1 MIRITILLACL
12 GLFLVNAK
20 AQESAYPNEIQGF
33 QFFKQDKFKDLTLL
47 VSTGEEVMARFG
59 KDCIHGCQF
68 NEDWDIGFA
77 YVNSGWS
84 RSTTE
89 NGLTTVY
96 KPRPEFVGRLADIT
110 FRPRRPIV
118 LPESLVFPKG
128 LKCHKGLTTRGD
140 LRFRSISCA
149 DDRILS
155 YLIYDETSD
164 EGKFQKHQLG
174 SISYTSAQQTTKD
187 IFAIASIALAP

>member
-1 MIRITILLACL
+1 MIRTTILLICF

-20 AQESAYPNEIQGF
+20 AQGSAYPNEIQGF
-33 QFFKQDKFKDLTLL
+33 QFSKQDKVKDLKLL
-47 VSTGEEVMARFG
+47 VSTGEEVMALFG
-59 KDCIHGCQF
+59 KDCLNRCQF

-84 RSTTE
+84 RTTTE

-96 KPRPEFVGRLADIT
+96 KPRPEFVGKLADIT

-128 LKCHKGLTTRGD
+128 LKCDKGLTTSGN
-140 LRFRSISCA
+140 LRFKSIRCA
-149 DDRILS
+149 DDQILS
-155 YLIYDETSD
+155 YLIYDETTD
-164 EGKFQKHQLG
+164 EGKFQKHQLVY
-174 SISYTSAQQTTKD
+174 ISYARAEQAIKD
-187 IFAIASIALAP
+187 IFVLESVALAP

>member
-1 MIRITILLACL
+1 MIRITILLVCL
-12 GLFLVNAK
+12 GLFLVNAN

-33 QFFKQDKFKDLTLL
+33 QFSKQDKFKDLTLL
-47 VSTGEEVMARFG
+47 VSTGEEVMALFG
-59 KDCIHGCQF
+59 KDCINGCEF

-96 KPRPEFVGRLADIT
+96 KPRLQFVGRLADIT

-128 LKCHKGLTTRGD
+128 LKCDKGLTTSGD
-140 LRFRSISCA
+140 LRFRSIRCA

-155 YLIYDETSD
+155 YLMHDETND
-164 EGKFQKHQLG
+164 EGKFQKHQLVY
-174 SISYTSAQQTTKD
+174 ISYTRAQQATKD
-187 IFAIASIALAP
+187 IFALASVALAP